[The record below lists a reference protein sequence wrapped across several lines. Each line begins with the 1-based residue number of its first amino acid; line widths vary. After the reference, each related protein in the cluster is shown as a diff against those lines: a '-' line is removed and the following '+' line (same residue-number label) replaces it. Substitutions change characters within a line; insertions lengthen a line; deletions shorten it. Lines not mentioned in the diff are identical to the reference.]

1 VRAVGVA
8 AGLGGELHGIPVQ
21 AHQLSERF
29 TAAVLDGAAGGLDE
43 VNDVRGHPA
52 VKRDDS
58 EQTQPR
64 TSSCAQKLSKTLRGA
79 MAGARALRDP
89 DLGAHRG

>member
-1 VRAVGVA
+1 MRAVGVA

-43 VNDVRGHPA
+43 VNDVRGHLI
-52 VKRDDS
+52 
-58 EQTQPR
+58 QTPHQR
-64 TSSCAQKLSKTLRGA
+64 ALAARGDRA
-79 MAGARALRDP
+79 MAVL
-89 DLGAHRG
+89 AHGI